1 MDGVSI
7 GYIVYVIIM
16 VVSGDIHVE
25 FNKFMDRYFPQEDIL
40 IEEQKVLDELTRKAQ
55 QAAQLSLAV
64 EDPEAILLN
73 DPPVALKNP
82 KRRVSVMERV
92 VNNPN
97 MRFRRASVMFM
108 QRMVTDTDMDSGIE
122 PAII

>member
-40 IEEQKVLDELTRKAQ
+40 IEEQKVLAELTRKAQ
-55 QAAQLSLAV
+55 QAAQLSSAV

-82 KRRVSVMERV
+82 KVGTV
-92 VNNPN
+92 
-97 MRFRRASVMFM
+97 
-108 QRMVTDTDMDSGIE
+108 DTVGTILSLLSC
-122 PAII
+122 IIIFLLHNKYLLSCCLSSQ

>member
-1 MDGVSI
+1 
-7 GYIVYVIIM
+7 
-16 VVSGDIHVE
+16 
-25 FNKFMDRYFPQEDIL
+25 
-40 IEEQKVLDELTRKAQ
+40 
-55 QAAQLSLAV
+55 
-64 EDPEAILLN
+64 
-73 DPPVALKNP
+73 
-82 KRRVSVMERV
+82 MERV